1 MRRLLAGIAAAA
13 ALFALA
19 GSAQAAKQSVT
30 TMNGAAAPGTPAQYN
45 KVIVLT
51 QGDPKA
57 DHVLVLI
64 PGTSG
69 GAAYFAP
76 LARAITHE
84 LPDWQVWSIE
94 RRENLLE
101 DHSYLEKYVNGEIS
115 NQELFDY
122 YLGWLSDS
130 SISPH
135 FQPVADSTV
144 PYAKQWGM
152 NVAVGD
158 IRQVVKAA
166 GKKGRTVVLGGHS
179 LGGSMTTAYA
189 TWDFNGKPGAK
200 DLAGLVYIDGGSLG
214 GTPPTAADAQASLD
228 KLNQPDQS
236 PFLDLLGLGVP
247 WAAGVF
253 NAVGST
259 AAREAPN
266 ELTVFDG
273 YPLLPASL
281 KPPVPATNAG
291 GYGYGLDADTSPAS
305 LALVHVH
312 IGHLADS
319 GDPRGW
325 TNGELG
331 TVERTAQVFSGIPGM
346 DGTAWYHP
354 RRLSLDAGAI
364 NNGVDNPA
372 QAVLDDH
379 ATHGDDVKVPIY
391 AFATSLGNTRVIDA
405 AKQLAKQSHV
415 PKKEVVTVN
424 KASTYAH
431 IDPISATPSKN
442 AFLKTVVKFL
452 NKKVD

>member
-1 MRRLLAGIAAAA
+1 MAGIATAV

-19 GSAQAAKQSVT
+19 GSAQAAKQSVK
-30 TMNGAAAPGTPAQYN
+30 TMKGFAAPDTPAQYD
-45 KVIVLT
+45 KVIVLK

-76 LARAITHE
+76 LAKAITHQ
-84 LPDWQVWSIE
+84 LPDYQVWSIE

-101 DHSYLEKYVNGEIS
+101 DHSVLDQALAGQVTAKQMFN
-115 NQELFDY
+115 Y

-135 FQPVADSTV
+135 YQPVADSTV
-144 PYAKQWGM
+144 EFAKQWGM
-152 NVAVGD
+152 NVAVQD
-158 IRQVVKAA
+158 IRQVIKKA
-166 GKKGRTVVLGGHS
+166 GKHGRTVVLGGHS

-189 TWDFNGKPGAK
+189 TWDFNGKPGVK

-214 GTPPTAADAQASLD
+214 GAPPTAEDAQASLD

-259 AAREAPN
+259 AAREAPD
-266 ELTVFDG
+266 ELSVFDG
-273 YPLLPASL
+273 YPLLPGSL

-312 IGHLADS
+312 IGHLADA

-354 RRLSLDAGAI
+354 RRLSLDSGAI
-364 NNGVDNPA
+364 NNGIDNPA
-372 QAVLDDH
+372 QAVLGDH
-379 ATHGDDVKVPIY
+379 ATHGDDVHVPIY

-415 PKKEVVTVN
+415 AKRDVVTVN
-424 KASTYAH
+424 KAATYAH

-442 AFLKTVVKFL
+442 AFLKSVVKFL
-452 NKKVD
+452 RKQVD